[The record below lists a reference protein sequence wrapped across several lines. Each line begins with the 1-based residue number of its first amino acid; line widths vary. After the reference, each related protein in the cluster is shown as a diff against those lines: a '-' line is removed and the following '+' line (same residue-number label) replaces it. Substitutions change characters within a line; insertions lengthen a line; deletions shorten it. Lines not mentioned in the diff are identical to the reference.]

1 MLEWNTEHQNGDTYV
16 VNRTVAA
23 ALDDLTQTQ
32 RERLFYIEVKAFFC
46 GDLTRADIERR
57 FGVKPAASARDLSTY
72 RRLASQNLFYDAGQ
86 RKYATTDRFAP
97 LFEHSADRVLTWFRS
112 GFGDNMD
119 QKLKRTVP
127 CESASDL
134 VKPDIDT
141 LATLTRAIA
150 GRRQVKVNYLSL
162 TSGASTKT
170 LCPLALADTGLRWHL
185 RAYDRERGRFADF
198 ALTRIV
204 KAKSIEQA
212 IPVEEQIESDVQW
225 ARIVHVELIPHP
237 GIAHPKAIE
246 ADFMMNEGVL
256 ALDMRAPLVGYALRR
271 WAVDCSPD
279 HKLDPKEHHLWLR
292 NPQTL
297 YGVESATLAPGFA
310 VT

>member
-1 MLEWNTEHQNGDTYV
+1 
-16 VNRTVAA
+16 
-23 ALDDLTQTQ
+23 
-32 RERLFYIEVKAFFC
+32 
-46 GDLTRADIERR
+46 
-57 FGVKPAASARDLSTY
+57 
-72 RRLASQNLFYDAGQ
+72 
-86 RKYATTDRFAP
+86 
-97 LFEHSADRVLTWFRS
+97 
-112 GFGDNMD
+112 MD

-204 KAKSIEQA
+204 KAKA
-212 IPVEEQIESDVQW
+212 LDLPIPVEEQIESDVQW
-225 ARIVHVELIPHP
+225 ARVVHIELVPHP
-237 GIAHPKAIE
+237 GIEHPKAIE
-246 ADFMMNEGVL
+246 ADFRMNNGVL

-271 WAVDCSPD
+271 WSVDCSSK
-279 HKLDPKEHHLWLR
+279 HSLDPKVHHLWLK
-292 NPQTL
+292 NSQTL
-297 YGVESATLAPGFA
+297 YGVESAALAPGYSRNLQPGGELP
-310 VT
+310 

>member
-1 MLEWNTEHQNGDTYV
+1 M

-72 RRLASQNLFYDAGQ
+72 RRLAQQNLFYDAGQ

-97 LFEHSADRVLTWFRS
+97 LFEHSAERVLTWFRS

-134 VKPDIDT
+134 VKPDIET

-170 LCPLALADTGLRWHL
+170 LCLYTDSQR
-185 RAYDRERGRFADF
+185 
-198 ALTRIV
+198 
-204 KAKSIEQA
+204 SILGT
-212 IPVEEQIESDVQW
+212 S
-225 ARIVHVELIPHP
+225 
-237 GIAHPKAIE
+237 
-246 ADFMMNEGVL
+246 
-256 ALDMRAPLVGYALRR
+256 
-271 WAVDCSPD
+271 
-279 HKLDPKEHHLWLR
+279 KE
-292 NPQTL
+292 TL
-297 YGVESATLAPGFA
+297 YQIWSTKWTRPLSRLPTSVFLTKFGLTQKSLKM
-310 VT
+310 

>member
-1 MLEWNTEHQNGDTYV
+1 M
-16 VNRTVAA
+16 VNRIVAA

-32 RERLFYIEVKAFFC
+32 RERLFWIEVKALFC

-72 RRLASQNLFYDAGQ
+72 RRIAPHNLFYDAGQ
-86 RKYATTDRFAP
+86 RKYATTDRFVP
-97 LFEHSADRVLTWFRS
+97 LFEHSAERVLTWFRA
-112 GFGDNMD
+112 GFGDSID

-127 CESASDL
+127 CESASNL

-141 LATLTRAIA
+141 LAILTRAIA

-162 TSGASTKT
+162 TSGPSDKT

-204 KAKSIEQA
+204 KAKAIDQP

-225 ARIVHVELIPHP
+225 ARIVHIELVPHP
-237 GIAHPKAIE
+237 GIAYPKVIE
-246 ADFMMNEGVL
+246 ADFMMNSGVL

-271 WAVDCSPD
+271 WSVDCSPA
-279 HKLDPKEHHLWLR
+279 HQLDPKQHHLWLS
-292 NPQTL
+292 NPETL
-297 YGVESATLAPGFA
+297 YGVESAALAPGYE
-310 VT
+310 VKGGRVE

>member
-1 MLEWNTEHQNGDTYV
+1 V

-72 RRLASQNLFYDAGQ
+72 RRMAPQNLFYDAGQ

-97 LFEHSADRVLTWFRS
+97 LFEHSAERVLTWFRA

-134 VKPDIDT
+134 VKPDIET

-150 GRRQVKVNYLSL
+150 GRRQVKVTYLSL
-162 TSGASTKT
+162 TSGSSSKT

-185 RAYDRERGRFADF
+185 RAYDRERARFADF

-204 KAKSIEQA
+204 KAKAIDHP

-225 ARIVHVELIPHP
+225 ARLVHIELVPHP
-237 GIAHPKAIE
+237 NITHPKAIE
-246 ADFMMNEGVL
+246 ADFQMRNGVIT
-256 ALDMRAPLVGYALRR
+256 LDLRAPLVGYVLRR
-271 WAVDCSPD
+271 WSVDCTTK
-279 HKLDPKEHHLWLR
+279 HLMDPKTHHLWLR

-297 YGVESATLAPGFA
+297 YGVESAVIAPGYKSDDKNTTKNEFE
-310 VT
+310 